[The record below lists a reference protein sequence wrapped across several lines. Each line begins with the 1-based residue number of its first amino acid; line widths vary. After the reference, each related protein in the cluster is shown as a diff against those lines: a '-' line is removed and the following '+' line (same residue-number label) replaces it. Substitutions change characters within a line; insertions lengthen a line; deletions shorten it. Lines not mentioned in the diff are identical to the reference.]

1 MNYENQLCQA
11 IDLLANER
19 ENEAQT
25 LIESTIAEIK
35 RFLPEALEKAPLYY
49 YWGQGLE
56 LLEEPEQAL
65 LQYEA
70 ALKAHV
76 EYIPAW
82 EALCRALLEELDR
95 PDEAKTILLSRL
107 LPHEPDNEIYQDWLV
122 RADIALNDNKFLR
135 DEAPSEDG
143 EEN

>member
-1 MNYENQLCQA
+1 MNYEAQLCQA
-11 IDLLANER
+11 IDLLANEQ
-19 ENEAQT
+19 EDQAHT
-25 LIESTIAEIK
+25 LIENTIAEIK
-35 RFLPEALEKAPLYY
+35 RYLPEAVEKAPLYY

-56 LLEEPEQAL
+56 LLDEPEQAL

-95 PDEAKTILLSRL
+95 PDEAQTILLSRL
-107 LPHEPDNEIYQDWLV
+107 LPHEPESEIYQDWLA
-122 RADIALNDNKFLR
+122 RAQIALNDNKFVR
-135 DEAPSEDG
+135 EEDPKASG